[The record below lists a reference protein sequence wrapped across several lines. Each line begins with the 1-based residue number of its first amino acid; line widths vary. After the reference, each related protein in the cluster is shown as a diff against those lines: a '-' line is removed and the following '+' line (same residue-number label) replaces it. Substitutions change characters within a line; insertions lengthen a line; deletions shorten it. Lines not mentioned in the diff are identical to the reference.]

1 MNIVC
6 YFFLSSWGLSK
17 EFHYDIVKTN
27 HEYIVCVCVCVML
40 KLLLCVLQILIR
52 IYLFMYN
59 TESHGLITATN
70 LPSSHC
76 SGCL

>member
-1 MNIVC
+1 MILSRQIMNTLCVC
-6 YFFLSSWGLSK
+6 
-17 EFHYDIVKTN
+17 
-27 HEYIVCVCVCVML
+27 VCVCVCVML
-40 KLLLCVLQILIR
+40 KMLLCLLQILIR

-76 SGCL
+76 SGFLTLFSSYYQRT